1 MGGVYKKQINCKAK
15 INYKNGE
22 RSNLK
27 EGKKE
32 KKMISIL
39 LIIVKLMNYLK
50 NVE

>member
-1 MGGVYKKQINCKAK
+1 MGRVHKKQINCKTK

-27 EGKKE
+27 EGKEE

-39 LIIVKLMNYLK
+39 LIIVKSIN
-50 NVE
+50 